1 MYIHVCIKSV
11 ISVRIVSLCV
21 CVHVIAH
28 AFVVSCVSWGHSMSN
43 QRKIKPTPLDFDDTR
58 NIVWVY
64 GENNPHKIL
73 APYVTWLPSYND
85 SNFVSF
91 C

>member
-1 MYIHVCIKSV
+1 MCY
-11 ISVRIVSLCV
+11 
-21 CVHVIAH
+21 
-28 AFVVSCVSWGHSMSN
+28 SMSN

-73 APYVTWLPSYND
+73 ASYVTWLPSYND
-85 SNFVSF
+85 FVFVDMGLLKRPYPEFQRDSEYVNGIILNLN
-91 C
+91 

>member
-1 MYIHVCIKSV
+1 M
-11 ISVRIVSLCV
+11 
-21 CVHVIAH
+21 
-28 AFVVSCVSWGHSMSN
+28 GHSMSN
-43 QRKIKPTPLDFDDTR
+43 QRKIQPTPLDFDDTR

-73 APYVTWLPSYND
+73 ASYVTWLPSYND
-85 SNFVSF
+85 FNFVSF